1 MDITNNTAVIEALLL
16 EEIPDCD
23 EESDAGVSDDKVE
36 KIQLPSSRGF
46 NEVFERALENNLA
59 EDPPLSPSKH
69 DELEC
74 PVNQAPPS
82 PIPGSSGKTDLPSA
96 NTSSHRTNQ
105 RLPEPNRKWKK
116 KDLNTF
122 LPEYILN
129 TGVIEDYFSHCS
141 TPTDIFLVLVGDII
155 DNILY
160 QSNLYAT
167 QKDKVLNL
175 KKEELLTFIGMN
187 FFMG

>member
-1 MDITNNTAVIEALLL
+1 MRLLKEL
-16 EEIPDCD
+16 F
-23 EESDAGVSDDKVE
+23 
-36 KIQLPSSRGF
+36 Q
-46 NEVFERALENNLA
+46 
-59 EDPPLSPSKH
+59 DPPLSPSKH

-82 PIPGSSGKTDLPSA
+82 PIPGSSVQTDLPSA

-105 RLPEPNRKWKK
+105 RLPEPNRKLKK

-129 TGVIEDYFSHCS
+129 TGVIEDYFAHCS
-141 TPTDIFLVLVGDII
+141 TPTDIILVLIGDII
-155 DNILY
+155 DNIVY

-167 QKDKVLNL
+167 HKDKVLNL

-187 FFMG
+187 FYHYSLLPLFFGT